1 MAADAPEPR
10 LGDNALA
17 GSRIGLS
24 VSESRDLGRL
34 GLREAHLQLALGEVA
49 RAVITTGGTLVYG
62 GHLQPSG
69 YTVFLASELDRYGR
83 SDRPLHLVLSWPE
96 HRRLRLSD
104 LAEHRRSLGL
114 KGSFTYLDA
123 TGAEID
129 PGVGRG
135 EEPVPVEDDTVDD
148 SLTSLRTFMTSV
160 TDARLLL
167 GGKESDFEG
176 RMPGVIEE
184 AMLAVEARQPLFL
197 AGGLGGATASMAQLA
212 CDQRERWPPRD
223 PTRDDIDPRA
233 TAAIELFGRTITES
247 GWSVTRNGLSHQE
260 NLRLA
265 TSDRPS
271 EIASLVA
278 VGLGRT
284 FGGRRI

>member
-1 MAADAPEPR
+1 MRRPR
-10 LGDNALA
+10 LDDDTLA
-17 GSRIGLS
+17 GARIGLS

-34 GLREAHLQLALGEVA
+34 GLREAHLRLALGEVA
-49 RAVITTGGTLVYG
+49 RAVITAGGSLVYG

-69 YTVFLASELDRYGR
+69 YTSFLASELDRYGR
-83 SDRPLHLVLSWPE
+83 SDRPLQLVLSWSE
-96 HRRLRLSD
+96 HRRLPLSD
-104 LAEHRRSLGL
+104 LAGHRRSLGL

-123 TGAEID
+123 SGAEID
-129 PGVGRG
+129 PGTGRS
-135 EEPVPVEDDTVDD
+135 EEPAPVDD
-148 SLTSLRTFMTSV
+148 DAVDESLTSLRAFLTGV

-167 GGKESDFEG
+167 GGKESDFGG

-184 AMLAVEARQPLFL
+184 AILAVEAQQPLFL
-197 AGGLGGATASMAQLA
+197 AGGLGGATASLAQLA

-223 PTRDDIDPRA
+223 PARDDVDVRA
-233 TAAIELFGRTITES
+233 SAALELFGRTITLS
-247 GWSVTRNGLSHQE
+247 GWSVTRNGLSEEE
-260 NLRLA
+260 NLHLA

-284 FGGRRI
+284 FGGRQM